1 MDPELL
7 AKFHLLVGL
16 HQTYV
21 NAGSFSNW
29 GEKEKEAIRNNFTY
43 HSTKIEGLTLTYGQ
57 TIKFLKDNIV
67 RTGMKMKDVYDLK
80 NHRDVLNKIFS
91 AFEETSLS
99 EQTIKSLHGELMKD
113 DAQWEVQDALLAPAG
128 HYKTEDNFTLRP
140 NGQYHMYLEYQKV
153 QGAVR
158 TLVEETRQ
166 QLNEGQAWE
175 AEQDYFKHPLSI
187 IADFHYSF
195 LQIHPFSDGNGRLTR
210 LLTTLLLLK
219 HQLPPIIIRDEE
231 RGVYFQAL
239 IDSENDSRRTPII
252 EFFVDKAI
260 DLMKQ
265 RIALAE
271 HRDTSA
277 PDFHEPS
284 V

>member
-1 MDPELL
+1 MDSELL
-7 AKFHLLVGL
+7 VKFQLLIGL
-16 HQTYV
+16 HHTYL
-21 NAGSFSNW
+21 NAGAFSRW

-67 RTGMKMKDVYDLK
+67 RPGMKIKDVYDLK
-80 NHRDVLNKIFS
+80 NHRDVLDKIFS
-91 AFEETSLS
+91 AFEETNLS
-99 EQTIKSLHGELMKD
+99 EQTIKNLHRELMKD

-140 NGQYHMYLEYQKV
+140 NGQYHMYLEYLKV
-153 QGAVR
+153 PGAIR
-158 TLVEETRQ
+158 NLVQETQQ
-166 QLNEGQAWE
+166 QLSEGQEWRQ
-175 AEQDYFKHPLSI
+175 EQNYWKHPLTV
-187 IADFHYSF
+187 IAVFHYRF
-195 LQIHPFSDGNGRLTR
+195 LQIHPFSDGNGRLAR

-219 HQLPPIIIRDEE
+219 HQLPPIIIREEE
-231 RGVYFQAL
+231 RRIYFKAL
-239 IDSENDSRRTPII
+239 IDSEGDSSHTPII
-252 EFFVDKAI
+252 TFFVNKAI
-260 DLMKQ
+260 DLMRQ

-271 HRDTSA
+271 QRDTSA